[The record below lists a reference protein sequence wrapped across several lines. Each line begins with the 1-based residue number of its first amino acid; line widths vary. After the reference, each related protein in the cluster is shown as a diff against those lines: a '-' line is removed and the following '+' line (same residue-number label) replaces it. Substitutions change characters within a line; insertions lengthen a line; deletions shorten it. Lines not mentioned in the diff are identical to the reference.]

1 MNFNNPKANLN
12 IYNRIKNINMKTNL
26 IQILFSILEEIID
39 INVELTINYFIIK
52 GNYSSCQQFLFQNY
66 YILTVYK
73 T

>member
-1 MNFNNPKANLN
+1 MNFNNPKANFN

-52 GNYSSCQQFLFQNY
+52 GNYSSYQQFLF
-66 YILTVYK
+66 
-73 T
+73 